1 MSTIG
6 RAIAF
11 VAVVLVSPS
20 VLADFDAGLAA
31 AKRGDYHKALTEW
44 MPLAKA
50 GDAEAQYDI
59 GWMYAYGHGVPQDY
73 GTALDWYR
81 KSAAQ
86 GNLSAISNIG
96 RLYQNGLGVAEDE
109 AAAVQWYR
117 LAADGGNSVAQ
128 YNLGTMY
135 LRGSG
140 IPQSDRDAHLW
151 LSLALESDLPD
162 QFRGDAKR
170 DIRVVEA
177 HMSADE
183 IAESQRLAQAW
194 RPQKP
199 TRIPSN

>member
-1 MSTIG
+1 VSTIG

-11 VAVVLVSPS
+11 VAVVLASSP
-20 VLADFDAGLAA
+20 VLADLDAGLAA
-31 AKRGDYHKALTEW
+31 AKRGDYHQALAQW

-50 GDAEAQYDI
+50 GNAEAQYDI
-59 GWMYAYGHGVPQDY
+59 GWLYAYGHGVPQDY
-73 GTALDWYR
+73 GKALDWYR

-96 RLYQNGLGVAEDE
+96 RLYQNGLGVAEDD

-117 LAADGGNSVAQ
+117 LAADGGNGVAQ
-128 YNLGTMY
+128 YNLGSMY
-135 LRGSG
+135 LRGDG
-140 IPQSDRDAHLW
+140 VPQSDRDAHLW

-162 QFRGDAKR
+162 QVRSDAKH

-183 IAESQRLAQAW
+183 IAESRRLVQAW

-199 TRIPSN
+199 TRIPPN